1 MPEMYTCRRCGQK
14 KPQENFKSY
23 LNIHGNSTRS
33 KTCTQCRAA
42 KRGREPKPKPV
53 AADSSSN
60 TLPACEILNPRY
72 WRFIRPTP

>member
-33 KTCTQCRAA
+33 KTCTQCRAS
-42 KRGREPKPKPV
+42 KRGRKPKP
-53 AADSSSN
+53 AAGSQIN
-60 TLPACEILNPRY
+60 TMPACEILNPHY